1 MRLSYPAKGAIL
13 GFALLI
19 ALLASAYAVPEISG
33 VVMQIFA
40 MPVWL
45 GAMSGMGAESFSYG
59 AMIAGF
65 IFTAAIYAGVGALAG
80 KIYASTAQKKIFL
93 GACALIFVVAPIV
106 VLAMAKRD
114 MDRQM
119 IQGITSPEE
128 CESYEDQSQK
138 SRCYSGYY
146 RIFAPLPSI
155 CESMVPADDY
165 AFERN
170 ECVKGVGAMTNDED
184 LCRQFADIAE
194 QQACIDGF
202 GQFGPFDPYDY
213 EGKPPSPYVRRS

>member
-1 MRLSYPAKGAIL
+1 MHLSYPIKGALL
-13 GFALLI
+13 GVALLI
-19 ALLASAYAVPEISG
+19 ALLATAYAIPETSG

-40 MPVWL
+40 MPLWL
-45 GAMSGMGAESFSYG
+45 GAMSSMGAESLSWG

-65 IFTAAIYAGVGALAG
+65 VFTAAIYAGVGALLG
-80 KIYASTAQKKIFL
+80 KAYASSTHKKLFL
-93 GACALIFVVAPIV
+93 TVCACIFVLAPV
-106 VLAMAKRD
+106 VILAMVKHD
-114 MDRQM
+114 TDRQM
-119 IQGITSPEE
+119 IQGISTPEE

-155 CESMVPADDY
+155 CESMVPAEDY

-170 ECVKGVGAMTNDED
+170 ECVKGVGAMTNDET
-184 LCRQFADIAE
+184 LCRQFIDPAE

-202 GQFGPFDPYDY
+202 GQYGPFDPYDY